1 MKLTTLS
8 ILGLLFGIARSECP
22 DLKSMK
28 FKGEYP
34 SVDLLCRR
42 TIQRCKDNAAE
53 SKERKLEAKRA
64 TDATLERV
72 IDDLSDW
79 LESLFPAVAA
89 KAGTASD

>member
-1 MKLTTLS
+1 MVEMGKMV
-8 ILGLLFGIARSECP
+8 
-22 DLKSMK
+22 SMK

-64 TDATLERV
+64 TDATLERLLLKLGV
-72 IDDLSDW
+72 SISILRRNIYILSD
-79 LESLFPAVAA
+79 
-89 KAGTASD
+89 KR